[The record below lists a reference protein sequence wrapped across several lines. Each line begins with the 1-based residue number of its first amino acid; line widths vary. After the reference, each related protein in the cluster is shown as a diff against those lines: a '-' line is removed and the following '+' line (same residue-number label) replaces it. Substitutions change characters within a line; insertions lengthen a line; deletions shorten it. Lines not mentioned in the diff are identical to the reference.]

1 MCSSHPWAQRS
12 TGCLVASLGWWDPRG
27 GTKTGC
33 LPSMSTHLPASLP
46 PPWGDSAISL
56 FLRPP
61 CFSLLVTSLS
71 LLRLSLSLLPCLFQV
86 AFWSPLH
93 CAFARWS
100 LPFSCSSPSCSP
112 LLSLSASPSAGAFLS
127 FFICQGAAHL
137 FHSPLRCAF
146 SRLACSPSF
155 PFFFRL
161 SSDRHGSFHL
171 CFPLHC
177 CLLSSSLS
185 PEQQGHCRFGL
196 LAAGP
201 PSPRTLR
208 SSSPSALLLPDSGF
222 SLSLSLSLSLPPLS
236 SRSYTPSVSLFL
248 GALSA
253 RLLLCK

>member
-1 MCSSHPWAQRS
+1 M
-12 TGCLVASLGWWDPRG
+12 VASLGWWDPRG

-33 LPSMSTHLPASLP
+33 LPSMSTHLPATLP

-71 LLRLSLSLLPCLFQV
+71 LLRLSFSLLPCLFQV
-86 AFWSPLH
+86 AFWSPLP

-137 FHSPLRCAF
+137 FHSPLLCAF

-155 PFFFRL
+155 LFFRL
-161 SSDRHGSFHL
+161 SSDRHRSFHL

-177 CLLSSSLS
+177 CLLSSLSLS

-222 SLSLSLSLSLPPLS
+222 SLSLSLPSFS
-236 SRSYTPSVSLFL
+236 SRSYTPSFSPFL